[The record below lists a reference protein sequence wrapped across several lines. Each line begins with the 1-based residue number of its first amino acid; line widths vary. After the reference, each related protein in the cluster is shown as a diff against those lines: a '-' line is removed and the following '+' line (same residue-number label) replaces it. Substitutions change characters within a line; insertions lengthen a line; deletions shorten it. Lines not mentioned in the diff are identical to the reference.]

1 LVKINP
7 ITIFIFIGSIMLFI
21 GCRRKK
27 SALILVSS
35 LFIGASSLAF
45 ALSLSDLSNQD
56 ANTGLKAALEQGSS
70 AAVAKLGVEHGFLN
84 NDKVRI
90 KLPAK
95 LDKAR
100 ALLKMAGQSKKF
112 DELEVSM
119 NRAAESAIPLAKPLL
134 VDAIKTMTVTDAK
147 NILTGGDTSVTDF
160 FRKKTATS
168 LGTKFLPLV
177 KGVTDKAQLAKNYNS
192 VMAQAQKY
200 GVATEQEATVES
212 YVTKRAT
219 DALYLMIAE
228 EEKSIRQDPIG
239 TGSKIISKVFGA
251 LK

>member
-1 LVKINP
+1 MWLMSSCRKLVFP
-7 ITIFIFIGSIMLFI
+7 AFVSMV
-21 GCRRKK
+21 
-27 SALILVSS
+27 LV
-35 LFIGASSLAF
+35 GASSVAF

-56 ANTGLKAALEQGSS
+56 ASAGLKAALEKGST
-70 AAVAKLGVEHGFLN
+70 AAVAKLGVENGFMN
-84 NDKVRI
+84 NEKVKI

-95 LDKAR
+95 FDKAR
-100 ALLKMAGQSKKF
+100 AFLAMTGQSKKF

-119 NRAAESAIPLAKPLL
+119 NRAAEAAVPLAKPLL
-134 VDAIKTMTVTDAK
+134 VDAIKSMTVTDAK

-160 FRKKTATS
+160 FRQKTATA

-177 KGVTDKAQLAKNYNS
+177 KGVTDKARLAKSYNS

-200 GVATEQEATVES
+200 GVVGEQDATVEA

-219 DALYLMIAE
+219 DGLYLMIAE
-228 EEKSIRQDPIG
+228 EEKAIRQDPIG
-239 TGSKIISKVFGA
+239 AGSKIIGKVFGA